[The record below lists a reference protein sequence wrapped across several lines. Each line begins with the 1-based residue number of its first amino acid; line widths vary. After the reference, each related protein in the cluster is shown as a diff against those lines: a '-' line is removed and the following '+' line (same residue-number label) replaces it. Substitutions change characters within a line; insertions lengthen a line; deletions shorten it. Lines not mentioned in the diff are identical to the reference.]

1 MVGQAVQNEQGSAA
15 QHQALQQPQIQQQ
28 QAAAQAAQQATQQ
41 QIQQQQ
47 TAAQAAPQ
55 ATQHQIA
62 QQAAQMAQQM
72 LQQQQPQ
79 QPQMLVAFP
88 EWNRQDAESHISQL
102 NSALHA
108 NGQAGILTSLSGIS
122 TCC

>member
-15 QHQALQQPQIQQQ
+15 QHQALQQQRIQQQ
-28 QAAAQAAQQATQQ
+28 QAAAQAAQ
-41 QIQQQQ
+41 
-47 TAAQAAPQ
+47 Q

-122 TCC
+122 ICC